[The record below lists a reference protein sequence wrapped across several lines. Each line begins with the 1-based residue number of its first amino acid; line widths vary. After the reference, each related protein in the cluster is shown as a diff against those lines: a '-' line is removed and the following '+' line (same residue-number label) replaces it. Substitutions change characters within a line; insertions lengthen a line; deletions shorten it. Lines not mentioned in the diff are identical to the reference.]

1 MPETTQDIPVQDA
14 PQQGAA
20 AEETLEAQRSQ
31 GLNTDDQ
38 VSGSQG
44 LEAGDLSDDDSSEVD
59 DLRALLEEAKDKHL
73 RLAAEF
79 ENFKRRTSKE
89 RMELFQTAG
98 RDVIVSLLPALDD
111 MERAAKT
118 LETATDVASVKEG
131 LTLVFGKLKNIL
143 QSKGLKAM
151 DSGGQTFD
159 AELHEAIT
167 EIPVP
172 TEALKGKVIDV
183 VEPGYYLNEKLIRHA
198 KVVVGK

>member
-1 MPETTQDIPVQDA
+1 MEQ
-14 PQQGAA
+14 
-20 AEETLEAQRSQ
+20 ETLDAQRSH
-31 GLNTDDQ
+31 GLNVDDQ
-38 VSGSQG
+38 VSGSAG
-44 LEAGDLSDDDSSEVD
+44 LDAGDLTDDNASETD

-79 ENFKRRTSKE
+79 ENFKRRTTKE
-89 RMELFQTAG
+89 RIELFQTAG
-98 RDVIVSLLPALDD
+98 RDVIQSLLPALDD
-111 MERAAKT
+111 MERASKT

-151 DSGGQTFD
+151 DSGGQAFD

-167 EIPVP
+167 EVPAP
-172 TEALKGKVIDV
+172 TEALKGKIIDV
-183 VEPGYYLNEKLIRHA
+183 VEPGYYLNEKIIRHA